1 MPQYGPLGFGKIIV
15 ESGEFDRCTVRR
27 FYERY
32 AGVKLNPGTHKLYID
47 KLTQVFASK
56 GKKIRPFIK
65 WIFEQPRF
73 RKGH

>member
-1 MPQYGPLGFGKIIV
+1 M
-15 ESGEFDRCTVRR
+15 RR

-32 AGVKLNPGTHKLYID
+32 AEVKLNPGTHKLYID
-47 KLTQVFASK
+47 KLTQVFASQ